1 MVIAICSERMKARG
15 GDDKSTNVHLELA
28 EEVKKKKDI
37 VPLRLLYQGG
47 YKELLVVFWT
57 LQFSLRCS
65 QIAVSGKEHV
75 VVGFQSAGGRSGS

>member
-1 MVIAICSERMKARG
+1 VVIAICSERMKARG

-47 YKELLVVFWT
+47 SDQAISRYKELLVVFWK
-57 LQFSLRCS
+57 LPDCRFS
-65 QIAVSGKEHV
+65 
-75 VVGFQSAGGRSGS
+75 